1 MKKFFSKISLL
12 PFTPLV
18 ITPILLLSP
27 VLFTKKAL
35 FWGTPSTQFVPWWQW
50 SFDTL
55 LSGSLPLWN
64 PLVGMG
70 APLIANYQS
79 ALFYPPNWLY
89 FGFYLVGGI
98 SALAWSQAFVVT
110 LHLIASGLG
119 MAFLARKLGL
129 GTLAQTISGLA
140 FSLSGYLVARAWF
153 ASINTAIAWLPWV
166 LVFSYEIGI
175 ENKKVMSTLKLG
187 AVVAIQL
194 LTGHAQTSWYTWLL
208 AGLWVVFWTRYSP
221 KSEYLKNKP
230 QILTVG
236 LRLTNLSL
244 AILLGV
250 MLSAVQLF
258 PTAAYLL
265 QSQRAAST
273 EYEIAM
279 TYSFWPWR
287 ILGLIAPNLFG
298 SPVSGNYW
306 GYGNYW
312 EDALY
317 IGMTPLLLAVVVG
330 FQSSRKYW
338 VKKIRKK
345 PDLVGSKGDKR
356 TGISNPG
363 SIDKRL
369 DLSCFLLMIVLI
381 SFILA
386 LGSNTPVFPWLY
398 HHIPTFDMFQSPT
411 RFSIWMVFSLILLAG
426 IGIDTWHRPTHRA
439 LYWTRLGTAG
449 AFAVSLAAG
458 IGGFLLKDIAAEF
471 NPTFVPAFA
480 LAGFWG
486 FGTGLLSLT
495 APRGVDAGKTRNH
508 LWTWGVIVWVSIDLL
523 VAGFGL
529 NPGIDLTFYS
539 DKVEN
544 SEDIQAK
551 IGEGRLFF
559 LTEDEYDLKYMK
571 YFRFDSFDPGLD
583 WYRLRET
590 FLPNLNMI
598 EDLPVINNYDPLVP
612 GRYAKWMDGIEE
624 INIHIRND
632 LLDRMGVSVLEWLTP
647 STDRGVRFV
656 PREGATR
663 VRWVPCARFAENEQD
678 AWDMVFSGDIDLWT
692 EVVIE
697 ERNFTNVQPC
707 VQSDV
712 SPTLRIDQPN
722 EVEIEFQADYPGW
735 IVLSDVWY
743 PGWQARL
750 DSEKVPIYRADFLF
764 RAVKVPSGHHQ
775 VQFLYRPFWFY
786 AGAVISLFTWL
797 GFGLTIKSRWWKFF
811 GFSDAPAE

>member
-1 MKKFFSKISLL
+1 MRKIINKDWIL
-12 PFTPLV
+12 PFVPL
-18 ITPILLLSP
+18 IFTPILLFSP

-50 SFDTL
+50 SFDSL
-55 LSGSLPLWN
+55 LTGSLPLWN

-119 MAFLARKLGL
+119 MAFLGRKLGF
-129 GTLAQTISGLA
+129 GKLAQTISGLA

-166 LVFSYEIGI
+166 LVFSYEIAV

-187 AVVAIQL
+187 AVVGMQL
-194 LTGHAQTSWYTWLL
+194 LAGHAQTSWYTWLL
-208 AGLWVVFWTRYSP
+208 AGLWVVFWSRYSP

-236 LRLTNLSL
+236 LRLTHLLL
-244 AILLGV
+244 AVLLGV
-250 MLSAVQLF
+250 MLSAVQIF

-273 EYEIAM
+273 EYEMAM

-287 ILGLIAPNLFG
+287 ILGLIAPDLFG

-306 GYGNYW
+306 GYGNFW

-317 IGMTPLLLAVVVG
+317 IGITPLLLAVMVL
-330 FQSSRKYW
+330 FQSFRKYW
-338 VKKIRKK
+338 VNKIRKK
-345 PDLVGSKGDKR
+345 TDLTVSKGEKH
-356 TGISNPG
+356 TSITSPG
-363 SIDKRL
+363 PIDKKY
-369 DLSCFLLMIVLI
+369 DLSCFLLIIVLV

-386 LGSNTPVFPWLY
+386 LGKNTPVFPWLY
-398 HHIPTFDMFQSPT
+398 HNVPTFDMFQSPT
-411 RFSIWMVFSLILLAG
+411 RFSIWMVFSLVLLAG
-426 IGIDTWHRPTHRA
+426 IGIDSWRRPTHRV

-449 AFAVSLAAG
+449 AFSVSLAAG
-458 IGGFLLKDIAAEF
+458 IGGYLLKDIAAEF
-471 NPTFVPAFA
+471 NPTFVPAIA

-495 APRGVDAGKTRNH
+495 APKDFDGRKTQYN
-508 LWTWGVIVWVSIDLL
+508 LWVWGVIVWVSMDLF

-544 SEDIQAK
+544 SEDIQTK
-551 IGEGRLFF
+551 IGEGRLFL
-559 LTEDEYDLKYMK
+559 LTEDEYDLKYSK

-583 WYRLRET
+583 WKQLRET
-590 FLPNLNMI
+590 FLPNLNML
-598 EDLPVINNYDPLVP
+598 EGFAVINNYDPLVP
-612 GRYAKWMDGIEE
+612 GRYAKWMDGIKEN
-624 INIHIRND
+624 NIHIRND
-632 LLDRMGVSVLEWLTP
+632 LLDRMGVSVLEWIAPYSDL
-647 STDRGVRFV
+647 GVRFI

-663 VRWVPCARFAENEQD
+663 VRWVPCARFAESEQD
-678 AWDMVFSGDIDLWT
+678 AWDMVFSGDINLWT

-697 ERNFTNVQPC
+697 EENFLNVQPC
-707 VQSDV
+707 IQSEV
-712 SPTLRIDQPN
+712 LPTLQIDQPN
-722 EVEIEFQADYPGW
+722 EVEIIFQADSPGW

-750 DSEKVPIYRADFLF
+750 DGEKVPIYRADYLF

-775 VQFLYRPFWFY
+775 VQFLYRPFWFC
-786 AGAVISLFTWL
+786 AGAVISLLTW
-797 GFGLTIKSRWWKFF
+797 FGLGLAIKSRRW
-811 GFSDAPAE
+811 